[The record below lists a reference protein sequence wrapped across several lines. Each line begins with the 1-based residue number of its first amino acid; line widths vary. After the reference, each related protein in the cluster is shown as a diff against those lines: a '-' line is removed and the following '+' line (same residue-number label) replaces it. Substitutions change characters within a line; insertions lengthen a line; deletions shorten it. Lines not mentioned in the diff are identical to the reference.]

1 MNEINSGKLLKSGN
15 SNNKVINLEKNFS
28 LKDYISLK
36 MPNIKLNK
44 NNKTSIISK
53 NKIDSNVKN
62 YHTDSINRTKIEL
75 KNNNIHMKNSS
86 NSTINTNS
94 KKPFSQLNNEIM
106 FNIGINYFLKEN
118 FNILKYLNYKNLISR
133 HDKIISNKE
142 NQGIIEYKLFIND
155 NEKRHES
162 ALRQRNAKNLDS
174 YLIVN
179 NLKFTESETKN
190 IFKSKSDLNS
200 NISHKLLLPKME
212 QNPKKILI
220 NNNKKIKQINEHLTY
235 SSNNINTLLSQRNT
249 KKIIIPKIILRKGN
263 NNNNCIQSKKES
275 KTIKAS
281 ISLKIE
287 SASLPGTN
295 YNTKKMNQDSFFIM
309 PNIKHINK
317 LNNFFIQ
324 IFGIFDGHGDHGHI
338 ISKEIK
344 EYFIDYFNTLNLDMI
359 SNNNNAIYEKLV
371 KNNYEEIYNLFKNI
385 DEKLHKKYSSPE
397 NSNNICIHSGTT
409 ALIIILFY
417 NKIISINLGH
427 SKSIIIYKN
436 NSILQ
441 LNSLHI
447 PESEEEKKRIE
458 KNGGIVKMEEW
469 SSEGPKRICYKEDDN
484 IKYSGLSVS
493 RSFGDFASEQLGVFS
508 IPEIKEFNLDYN
520 DVKILVI
527 ATNGIW
533 EFLSNENVRDTILN
547 YYDEDNIEGGINK
560 LISVGKK
567 IWSVKNPYYIDDL
580 TAILTFFIK

>member
-533 EFLSNENVRDTILN
+533 EFLSNENVRDFVLSFYHN
-547 YYDEDNIEGGINK
+547 LDADNCARELCQKARDIWDNSGFAVDDITAV
-560 LISVGKK
+560 VG
-567 IWSVKNPYYIDDL
+567 
-580 TAILTFFIK
+580 FFKEK